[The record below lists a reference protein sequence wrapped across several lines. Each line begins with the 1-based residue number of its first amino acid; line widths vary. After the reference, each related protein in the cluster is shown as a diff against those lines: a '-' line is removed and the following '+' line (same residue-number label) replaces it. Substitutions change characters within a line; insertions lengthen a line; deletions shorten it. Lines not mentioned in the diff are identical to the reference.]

1 MGDLVY
7 FYAVTSGRCS
17 GIFTSWDEVLD
28 ATVGYPGAKSD
39 RFSTLEE
46 AERFMREQDV
56 GVRSNLRP
64 LGWTGPAYAVAVG
77 RRMGVFKTHQ
87 EALRQTQKYSGNSL
101 KKFSSCE
108 KAVEFLDHHDWRKI
122 PSDDENGPNNVEVV
136 KIFDEL
142 AAEESLDED
151 VLDVT
156 TSEERTESHRNTAN
170 LDLSSKHERD
180 EDDIDHNNEVLRPT
194 QRRKTDN
201 SLKSKPKERHL
212 VVYCVGNTRSDAQ
225 GNTTIASTC
234 MFKTHPEWNVKKI
247 VGPNISTTQASLMA
261 VSDMLERVALEDP
274 GCDVSVSILTNNLPM
289 HEILRKCSCD
299 EFKSCDGNKDLL
311 ESITKKKGSRTIR
324 VIHLFQVLEGKMP
337 FNDDYDA
344 EMVEATEDIEV
355 ELSSEN
361 DVTTAEERNKDHP
374 ETVNHAKR
382 GRIGD
387 SDQNDEVQRPTQ
399 RRNTDKSLHS
409 MEKKLHVFC
418 FGCHNKDPQG
428 NLVMLSTCSFPTHPQ
443 WDVMKTLGS
452 NTTATEA
459 GLMAVLDTLE
469 RVAQEDPGCEWS
481 VSIYTFNG
489 LVCDILDR
497 CARVGYKSC
506 DEYQELLERITREKG
521 NRTIRVVV
529 VGGAFTWE

>member
-101 KKFSSCE
+101 KKFNSCE

-261 VSDMLERVALEDP
+261 VSDVLERVALEDP

-324 VIHLFQVLEGKMP
+324 VIHVGAAF
-337 FNDDYDA
+337 
-344 EMVEATEDIEV
+344 
-355 ELSSEN
+355 S
-361 DVTTAEERNKDHP
+361 
-374 ETVNHAKR
+374 
-382 GRIGD
+382 
-387 SDQNDEVQRPTQ
+387 
-399 RRNTDKSLHS
+399 
-409 MEKKLHVFC
+409 
-418 FGCHNKDPQG
+418 
-428 NLVMLSTCSFPTHPQ
+428 
-443 WDVMKTLGS
+443 WD
-452 NTTATEA
+452 
-459 GLMAVLDTLE
+459 
-469 RVAQEDPGCEWS
+469 
-481 VSIYTFNG
+481 
-489 LVCDILDR
+489 
-497 CARVGYKSC
+497 
-506 DEYQELLERITREKG
+506 
-521 NRTIRVVV
+521 
-529 VGGAFTWE
+529 